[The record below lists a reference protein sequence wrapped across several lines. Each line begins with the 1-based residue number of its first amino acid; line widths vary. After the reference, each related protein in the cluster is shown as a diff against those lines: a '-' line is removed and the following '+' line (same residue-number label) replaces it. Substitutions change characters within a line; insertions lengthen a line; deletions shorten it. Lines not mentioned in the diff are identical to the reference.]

1 MIEIKDKSLCSGC
14 SACKNICPKNA
25 IEMIED
31 ECGFKYPK
39 INRELCINCGL
50 CNKVCPILNKK
61 IGENNP
67 KCYACYNKD
76 EKTRMNSSSGGIF
89 SLLATEILN
98 RNGVVFG
105 AAFNNDFSLTHQ
117 YIEKIEDLDKLR
129 TSKYLQSNI
138 GDSYK
143 QVKKFLNS
151 DRYVLF
157 TGTPCQIE
165 GLISYLGKNY
175 DKLYTQDIICH
186 GVPSPKVWKKY
197 LEYREKIDKEKP
209 KKINFR
215 DKKQEGWKMFSLS
228 FKYKEK
234 EYSKNQKQDLYMKAF
249 LKDVCL
255 RNSCYNCSFRKKQ
268 RLSDITLADYWGI
281 EKIHPELDDNKGTS
295 LVLVN
300 SNKGKKLYSAIN
312 RLIISKEVTIEDA
325 IRSNKALIKSPNLN
339 KNRNKFFKNLDKKEF
354 DILVKKYVPK
364 ASVTKKIQNKTKRI
378 LKSLLKKLHLPK

>member
-339 KNRNKFFKNLDKKEF
+339 KKRNKFFKNLDKKEF

-378 LKSLLKKLHLPK
+378 LKPLLKKLHLSK

>member
-25 IEMIED
+25 IEMLED

-39 INRELCINCGL
+39 INKELCINCGL

-89 SLLATEILN
+89 SLIATEILN
-98 RNGVVFG
+98 RDGVVFG
-105 AAFNNDFSLTHQ
+105 AAFNNDFSLSHQ
-117 YIEKIEDLDKLR
+117 YIEKIDELDKLR

-143 QVKKFLNS
+143 QVKKFLNE

-165 GLISYLGKNY
+165 GLISYLGKTY

-186 GVPSPKVWKKY
+186 GVPSPKVWEKY
-197 LEYREKIDKEKP
+197 LKYREKIDKEKP

-228 FKYKEK
+228 FKYKET

-255 RNSCYNCSFRKKQ
+255 RDSCYNCSFRKKQ

-300 SNKGKKLYSAIN
+300 SNKGKELYSAIN
-312 RLIISKEVTIEDA
+312 KLIISKEVTIEDA
-325 IRSNKALIKSPNLN
+325 IKSNKALIKSPNY
-339 KNRNKFFKNLDKKEF
+339 NRYRDAFFKNLDKKEF

-364 ASVTKKIQNKTKRI
+364 TSLKQKIKRKIKT
-378 LKSLLKKLHLPK
+378 LLKKFHLPK